1 MAGKAGFENGGKRA
15 FGTGHWYKGRGDH
28 RQAAIEESP
37 PRRSRSCIL
46 FAVVASDIF
55 VAEAAARMDANVMPR
70 IVLVLPLFLPLLAAG
85 QARAQDINTQL
96 AHCMTMSG
104 AVERLSCYD
113 RVAHQA
119 VGAAPQSPSAQAPL
133 ARVEPPADPSRG
145 FGQEQLR
152 KSPAAEQAEQA
163 ERMTAEIVDY
173 QKDARDHFTVVLQ
186 NGQVWRQMAGDTG
199 IAQFRSGRTHQV
211 TISRG
216 VLGSYDLRFNDRNLS
231 FKVQRLR

>member
-1 MAGKAGFENGGKRA
+1 MAAGAGQPRETARRA
-15 FGTGHWYKGRGDH
+15 VP
-28 RQAAIEESP
+28 ISP
-37 PRRSRSCIL
+37 VL
-46 FAVVASDIF
+46 FAVIASDI
-55 VAEAAARMDANVMPR
+55 VAAEAAAQANANMMSR
-70 IVLVLPLFLPLLAAG
+70 IVLVLPLFFTALAAG
-85 QARAQDINTQL
+85 QARAEDINAQL

-113 RVAHQA
+113 RVARQA
-119 VGAAPQSPSAQAPL
+119 VGAAPQSPAAQAPQMQAPL
-133 ARVEPPADPSRG
+133 ARIEPPADPSRS

-163 ERMTAEIVDY
+163 ERLTAEIADF
-173 QKDARDHFTVVLQ
+173 QKDARDHFTVALQ

-199 IAQFRSGRTHQV
+199 VAQFRQGRTRQV

>member
-1 MAGKAGFENGGKRA
+1 
-15 FGTGHWYKGRGDH
+15 
-28 RQAAIEESP
+28 
-37 PRRSRSCIL
+37 
-46 FAVVASDIF
+46 
-55 VAEAAARMDANVMPR
+55 MPR
-70 IVLVLPLFLPLLAAG
+70 INLVLPLLFIALAAG
-85 QARAQDINTQL
+85 QARADDLNAQL
-96 AHCMTMSG
+96 AHCMTIGG

-119 VGAAPQSPSAQAPL
+119 AGAALQSPPAQAPQMQAPL
-133 ARVEPPADPSRG
+133 ARVEPPADPSRS

-152 KSPAAEQAEQA
+152 KSPAVEQAEQA
-163 ERMTAEIVDY
+163 ERLTAEIVDF
-173 QKDARDHFTVVLQ
+173 QKDGRDHFTVALR

-199 IAQFRSGRTHQV
+199 VAQFHQGRTRQV